1 MSLFRILTGRFYPKD
16 EDFGDVVH
24 IILFNLMW
32 IAISVKQFLEKS
44 LEVSTA
50 IGLVLVMVMFKAS
63 LQMIKEVMAC
73 RGKRKEAMRSGTV
86 QEGKIVGVQ
95 KRQEKQKLRRGMR
108 IVTYYKYEVEIT
120 CPQTGVTTIITSGE
134 YQQAVHCWIS
144 SPNVRV
150 YTDKSGWN
158 HYLSN
163 FDVKG
168 FRKEPFLPEEPQ
180 LLLGVD
186 EILDFV
192 FIKTSTEYPYPL

>member
-73 RGKRKEAMRSGTV
+73 RGKRKEAMRS
-86 QEGKIVGVQ
+86 
-95 KRQEKQKLRRGMR
+95 
-108 IVTYYKYEVEIT
+108 VTYYKYEVEIT

-180 LLLGVD
+180 LLLGID
-186 EILDFV
+186 EILDFI
-192 FIKTSTEYPYPL
+192 FISICVGTILKMII

>member
-1 MSLFRILTGRFYPKD
+1 MIDTIWLILHHSTVNYKIDFMAEVGAKINVDIKRSNEYRIVG
-16 EDFGDVVH
+16 
-24 IILFNLMW
+24 
-32 IAISVKQFLEKS
+32 
-44 LEVSTA
+44 
-50 IGLVLVMVMFKAS
+50 S
-63 LQMIKEVMAC
+63 LQNMQIYIEPTFVLIQGSLPKYYYGSNLVSLPRTELSNAIDKLSTDLGLPLREAIITRIDIGMNVEVDNP
-73 RGKRKEAMRSGTV
+73 
-86 QEGKIVGVQ
+86 
-95 KRQEKQKLRRGMR
+95 
-108 IVTYYKYEVEIT
+108 

-186 EILDFV
+186 EILDFI
-192 FIKTSTEYPYPL
+192 FISICVGTILKMII

>member
-1 MSLFRILTGRFYPKD
+1 
-16 EDFGDVVH
+16 
-24 IILFNLMW
+24 
-32 IAISVKQFLEKS
+32 
-44 LEVSTA
+44 
-50 IGLVLVMVMFKAS
+50 
-63 LQMIKEVMAC
+63 
-73 RGKRKEAMRSGTV
+73 MRSGTV
-86 QEGKIVGVQ
+86 QEGKIIGVQ
-95 KRQEKQKLRRGMR
+95 KRREKQKSRRGMR

-120 CPQTGVTTIITSGE
+120 YPQTGVTTIITSGE
-134 YQQAVHCWIS
+134 YQQAVRCWIS

-150 YTDKSGWN
+150 YIDKSGWN

-163 FDVKG
+163 FDVKV